1 MLSLLLLLTWD
12 YNLRSLV
19 EVASALGQRQM
30 DCDTQFGIILM
41 GTSTDH
47 KLINMLQKILNHTC
61 GNIQCHAN

>member
-1 MLSLLLLLTWD
+1 MYNIMLILLLLLTWD

-41 GTSTDH
+41 GTFTDH
-47 KLINMLQKILNHTC
+47 KLINMLQKILNH
-61 GNIQCHAN
+61 NKHLW